1 MNVALKSVETA
12 FATNF
17 AAKCAANHV
26 RAFAGNVEK
35 EVATRRSC
43 HLPSPILMLHD
54 IPLTSLFYMR
64 LSG

>member
-1 MNVALKSVETA
+1 MNVALKSGETA

-26 RAFAGNVEK
+26 RTFAGNVEK

-43 HLPSPILMLHD
+43 HLPRPVLVLYD
-54 IPLTSLFYMR
+54 IPLTGPFYMR
-64 LSG
+64 LLG